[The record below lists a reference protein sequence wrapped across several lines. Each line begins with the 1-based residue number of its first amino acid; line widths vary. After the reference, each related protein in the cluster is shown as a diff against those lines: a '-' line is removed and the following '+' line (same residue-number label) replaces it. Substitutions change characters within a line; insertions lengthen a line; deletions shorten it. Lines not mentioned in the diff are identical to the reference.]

1 MEIFISYIS
10 AIINKLQ
17 RNMASNN
24 TSDLFVYT
32 GKGQTVPS
40 DVISV
45 KFHSS
50 VIEVD
55 SIAFCRCTNFEGYSI

>member
-1 MEIFISYIS
+1 MT
-10 AIINKLQ
+10 
-17 RNMASNN
+17 SNN
-24 TSDLFVYT
+24 TSDVFVYT